1 MAATA
6 HITASNTRQGYG
18 LSVLIENL
26 RRFVAQRR
34 TFRQTLTE
42 LQSLS
47 TKELADLGL
56 NRSMLRRI
64 AWQAAHEQNTEI
76 RSSSSL

>member
-6 HITASNTRQGYG
+6 HITASNTRQGHG
-18 LSVLIENL
+18 LSALIENL
-26 RRFVAQRR
+26 RRFVVQRR
-34 TFRQTLTE
+34 TYRRTLSE

-47 TKELADLGL
+47 TKDLADLGL

-64 AWQAAHEQNTEI
+64 AWQAAYEQNTEI